1 VKRPGYRV
9 ITAST
14 ALVLLATFIWWRSG
28 SGTIPVE
35 PRVPGLDNRPDSV
48 SILIDVTIGEFFDLY
63 SSEPVSSQHNWPRF
77 RGNEIDNIVKDP
89 TPLADS
95 WPADGPPIVWQHSL
109 GEGHA
114 APAIYNGRVYI
125 LDYDEK
131 EKADVLRCY
140 SLTTGAELWKRW
152 YHVPLK
158 RNHGMSRT
166 IPAVTDEYV
175 VTIGPRSHVMCVHP
189 VTGDL
194 LWSLDMEKDYGAES
208 PFWYT
213 GQCPLVDNGVAVLAP
228 GGSALL
234 IGVDCATGEVL
245 WETPNPKQIKMSHSS
260 VMPYTILGKK
270 MYIYNGVGGIAG
282 ISASDEDMGQL
293 LWVNTEWSPAVMAP
307 SPVKISD
314 NELVVLAGYGFGG
327 GKITIN
333 RSGGGGSGGSGSN
346 SGGGS
351 GSGSGFTATLTSK
364 HNPRE
369 GIASEQQTPILNGG
383 FLWTILPKDA
393 AMLRNLLVCY
403 SVTDLNN
410 PVWISDREM
419 RFGLGPYIIADNK
432 MYILNDDG
440 ELFMFSFDGTS
451 VTFLARHRVID
462 GADAWGPFAI
472 ADGYLIMRDSQNLIC
487 LNIK

>member
-1 VKRPGYRV
+1 MNRLYYRV
-9 ITAST
+9 ITASF
-14 ALVLLATFIWWRSG
+14 ALILLATFIWWRSG

-48 SILIDVTIGEFFDLY
+48 SDAIDVTIGEFFELQ
-63 SSEPVSSQHNWPRF
+63 SSEETSSQHHWPRF
-77 RGNEIDNIVKDP
+77 RGNEYDNIVKDP

-95 WPADGPPIVWQHSL
+95 WPAGGPPIVWQHYL

-114 APAIYNGRVYI
+114 APAIYDGRVYL

-140 SLTTGAELWKRW
+140 SLATGEELWKRW

-166 IPAVTDEYV
+166 IPAVTADYV
-175 VTIGPRSHVMCVHP
+175 VSIGPRSHVMCVHP

-194 LWSLDMEKDYGAES
+194 LWALDMEKQYGTES

-213 GQCPLVDNGVAVLAP
+213 GQCPLIEDGVAVLAP

-245 WETPNPKQIKMSHSS
+245 WETPNPNGIKMSHSS
-260 VMPYTILGKK
+260 VMPYTILGKE
-270 MYIYNGVGGIAG
+270 MYVYNGIGGVAG
-282 ISASDEDMGQL
+282 ISASGDDTGEL
-293 LWVNTEWSPAVMAP
+293 LWVNTEWNPAVVAP

-327 GKITIN
+327 GRITIN
-333 RSGGGGSGGSGSN
+333 RSGSSY
-346 SGGGS
+346 
-351 GSGSGFTATLTSK
+351 TATLTSK

-369 GIASEQQTPILNGG
+369 GIASEQQTPILSDNH
-383 FLWTILPKDA
+383 LWTILPKDA

-403 SVTDLNN
+403 NVNDLNN
-410 PVWISDREM
+410 PVWMSDREL

-432 MYILNDDG
+432 MYLLNDDG
-440 ELFMFSFDGTS
+440 ELFMFSFGGTS
-451 VTFLARHRVID
+451 VTLLARHKVID

-472 ADGYLIMRDSQNLIC
+472 TDGYLIMRDSHNLIC
-487 LNIK
+487 LKIGNS